1 MTGKGIDKIL
11 PEVKKVYAEYSRR
24 IQTSV
29 LNDFLLEVTEM
40 NRPPKGGKFYYG
52 TQVGEKPPH
61 MVFFVK
67 DPSRLTGMYQRYLD
81 SEFRKRFGF
90 YGSPIVMEF
99 RERQRRKLR

>member
-1 MTGKGIDKIL
+1 
-11 PEVKKVYAEYSRR
+11 
-24 IQTSV
+24 
-29 LNDFLLEVTEM
+29 
-40 NRPPKGGKFYYG
+40 
-52 TQVGEKPPH
+52 